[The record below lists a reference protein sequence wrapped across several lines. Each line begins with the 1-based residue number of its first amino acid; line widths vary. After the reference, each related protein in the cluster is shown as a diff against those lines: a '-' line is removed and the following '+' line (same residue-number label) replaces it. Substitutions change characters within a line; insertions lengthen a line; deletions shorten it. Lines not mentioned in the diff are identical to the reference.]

1 MGRVGARLSDRTIV
15 TDDNPR
21 NEDAAK
27 IRADILKDCSDA
39 IEIGDRAEAIAFGI
53 NQLGDGDALL
63 IAGKGHETSQIL
75 GGRAVDFD
83 DAAIVRAT
91 IGYQGS

>member
-1 MGRVGARLSDRTIV
+1 MGRIGASLSDRTIV

-27 IRADILKDCSDA
+27 IRAEILKDCSNA
-39 IEIGDRAEAIAFGI
+39 VEIGDRAEAIAFGI

-63 IAGKGHETSQIL
+63 IAGKGHETSQTFD
-75 GGRAVDFD
+75 GRVVDFD
-83 DAAIVRAT
+83 DAAVARAT
-91 IGYQGS
+91 IGYQEA